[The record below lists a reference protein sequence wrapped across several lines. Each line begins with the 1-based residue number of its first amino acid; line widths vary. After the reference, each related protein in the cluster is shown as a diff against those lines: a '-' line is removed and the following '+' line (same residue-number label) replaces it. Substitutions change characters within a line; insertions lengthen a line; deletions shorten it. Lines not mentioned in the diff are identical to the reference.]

1 MKLIHAATILTLALT
16 PAFAGQEIATP
27 GKESKAI
34 IFDPFEKGN
43 KEFQLGLSYNF
54 SINTGSEKRPD
65 VSDADIHLRMGWM
78 LTSPSGDGCFRGNWE
93 LLTELFGGPIVD
105 GPGDLFLGTT
115 VFLRY
120 NFVQPDAK
128 WVPYFQLGAGG
139 VYSNMKDDNVQRLLG
154 QDLSFNLQAGLG
166 LRYFSSERMAWFAE
180 ANIRHFSNA
189 STAARNLGLN
199 TVGFQ
204 VGASWFW

>member
-1 MKLIHAATILTLALT
+1 MKLLHAAALLTLAVS
-16 PAFAGQEIATP
+16 PAFAGQEVAAP
-27 GKESKAI
+27 GKESKAV

-54 SINTGSEKRPD
+54 SINTGSDKRPD
-65 VSDADIHLRMGWM
+65 VSDADLHLRLGLM
-78 LTSPSGDGCFRGNWE
+78 LTSPSGEGCFRGNWE
-93 LLTELFGGPIVD
+93 LLGEVFGGPIVD
-105 GPGDLFLGTT
+105 GPGDLFAGLT

-120 NFVQPDAK
+120 NFVQPDSK

-139 VYSNMKDDNVQRLLG
+139 VYSNMKDDDVQRLIG

-166 LRYFSSERMAWFAE
+166 VRYFSSERMAWFLE

-189 STAARNLGLN
+189 DTAARNLGLN
-199 TVGFQ
+199 SVGFQ